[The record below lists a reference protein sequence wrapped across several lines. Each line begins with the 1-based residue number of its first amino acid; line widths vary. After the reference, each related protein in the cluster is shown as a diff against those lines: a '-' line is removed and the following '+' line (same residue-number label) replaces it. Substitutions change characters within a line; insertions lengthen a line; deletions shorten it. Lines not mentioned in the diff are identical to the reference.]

1 MFLNIMKTT
10 AEYIRLLSEHSTEL
24 RSQFGIVSMRLFG
37 SVARGEQTENSDV
50 DILVEMP
57 ANLRSVCGAQVYLE
71 NMLGGS
77 VDLIRNHSHL
87 SSFFRKQVERD
98 GIIIY

>member
-1 MFLNIMKTT
+1 MKTT
-10 AEYIRLLSEHSTEL
+10 AEYIRLLSDHSAEL

-50 DILVEMP
+50 DIFVDMP

-71 NMLGGS
+71 NILGSS

-87 SSFFRKQVERD
+87 SLFFKKQIERD
-98 GIIIY
+98 GIVIY